1 MFLAK
6 GAVNAGYYNFR
17 SYGSAGSLLGRKLAE
32 RLGYQYVDERS
43 ISRMKT
49 NKEAAS
55 VLMMNLEDERS
66 PGFMITNQEP
76 CITEVISELPLVL
89 PFS

>member
-1 MFLAK
+1 MR
-6 GAVNAGYYNFR
+6 VITISR

-49 NKEAAS
+49 NKEAAA

-66 PGFMITNQEP
+66 PGFMDRVQ
-76 CITEVISELPLVL
+76 
-89 PFS
+89 